1 VSYKAISLA
10 ALNIAGIYAGESY
23 KARTSRSITGIESI
37 YEMNKY
43 TRTRSYNLLKIIY
56 TCVKESALSTKKNVL
71 ICDYKKKQR
80 NDRKSDDFKL
90 KSEIYS
96 YLVNALPLLPAD
108 LVKDYYSA
116 IKGPNGMFRCF
127 KILNDLFCRRTR
139 RETRL
144 RYIIDTYI
152 ESKKLSQSTVTH
164 IGFFR
169 MKGSTPDYF
178 AINRNCKKFKCSKSS
193 KNLSVFFLPR
203 EVLSLDQW
211 FTFSIEFDKY
221 LLGVMARYFKIKTL
235 YKSFLDLCES
245 LESGCSGE
253 DSDDY
258 NLDLKT
264 CYINLKFYSFFIIS
278 SCIPYIKQH
287 RNLGIIQRHILHC
300 FGRGNVN
307 ATEVL
312 GACFNLLN
320 KKV

>member
-10 ALNIAGIYAGESY
+10 ALSIAGVYAGRS
-23 KARTSRSITGIESI
+23 SRIRVSKSITGMESI

-56 TCVKESALSTKKNVL
+56 TCVKECALCTKRNVL
-71 ICDYKKKQR
+71 ICDYKKKSKH
-80 NDRKSDDFKL
+80 DKGGDDAKQ
-90 KSEIYS
+90 KAEICT

-108 LVKDYYSA
+108 LVKDYYNA
-116 IKGPNGMFRCF
+116 IKSPNGMFKCF

-144 RYIIDTYI
+144 RYIIDTYVDA
-152 ESKKLSQSTVTH
+152 KKLGHCTVTH
-164 IGFFR
+164 IGFFKMR
-169 MKGSTPDYF
+169 GSTPDYF
-178 AINRNCKKFKCSKSS
+178 AINRNCKKFKCSKRT
-193 KNLSVFFLPR
+193 KNLCVFFLPR
-203 EVLSLDQW
+203 EVLCLDQW

-221 LLGVMARYFKIKTL
+221 LLGVMCKCFKINTL
-235 YKSFLDLCES
+235 YKSFMDLCES

-258 NLDLKT
+258 DLDLKT

-287 RNLGIIQRHILHC
+287 RNLGLIQRHILQC
-300 FGRGNVN
+300 FGRGNVG